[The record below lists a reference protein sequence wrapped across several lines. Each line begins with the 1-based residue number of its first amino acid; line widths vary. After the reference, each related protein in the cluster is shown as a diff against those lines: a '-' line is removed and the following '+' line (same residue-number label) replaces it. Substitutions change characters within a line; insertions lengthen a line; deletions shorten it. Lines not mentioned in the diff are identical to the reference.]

1 MSLSREIIK
10 RILFGVG
17 AIPEHF
23 GKCALTLPEFQLD
36 EKFFVRYDNGDK
48 IGFSLWA
55 GEGILP
61 NMKIR
66 ALLLDLSVENTQVP
80 GVVCNDPEDWKF
92 EHEAAT
98 EYSLALRVDD
108 KPIYLLRL
116 AYDNEDNGDFLVQ
129 DGDRWIVPKILIQ
142 SWALIG
148 METIVDQ
155 GMVWNPSSS
164 YEDLLQ
170 AIAKIV
176 EI

>member
-10 RILFGVG
+10 RILSGVG

-23 GKCALTLPEFQLD
+23 GKCGLTLPEFQLD
-36 EKFFVRYDNGDK
+36 EKFFVNYDNGDK
-48 IGFSLWA
+48 VGFSLWA

-61 NMKIR
+61 NIKIR
-66 ALLLDLSVENTQVP
+66 ALLLDLSVENTQEQ
-80 GVVCNDPEDWKF
+80 D
-92 EHEAAT
+92 AT
-98 EYSLALRVDD
+98 IEYALALRVDD

-129 DGDRWIVPKILIQ
+129 DANHWIVPKILVQ

-170 AIAKIV
+170 AITKIV